1 MPLSLPPDF
10 DVGIVGAGP
19 AGLSAAI
26 LLGRCC
32 RRVLVWDHGQPRNA
46 AAVAIHGFL
55 GREDIAPAELRWLGR
70 TQAAAYG
77 VKFWDQPVSSAD
89 RIGDDQPAPT
99 RFLIACGAA
108 EPTTVRKLLIAT
120 GLRDHKFGVDIGEV
134 QSGDARRLS
143 LAAVDAG
150 LARAGAPLFVDAGVQ
165 ESALVALADGQPV
178 VGLAVALRT
187 WSDQVTACSNG
198 SSLSSA
204 DRARLHDNGIVYRCE
219 QATAALGAEGQI
231 ASLVLRDGPRIECE
245 ALFFS
250 GATVQR
256 SNLATSLGC
265 ADAGSQIPKVGRQ
278 GTGIPGL
285 FVAGD
290 ADDDTQFAIVAAA
303 EGAKA
308 AREPVEREIGGKDAP
323 GPRLAGLVPCQRR
336 RYPRPRRAKAEGR
349 RDRPHFMVGG
359 RLTGQGRRPYPF
371 PSAGRAARRDCR
383 SRTSRPSAR

>member
-120 GLRDHKFGVDIGEV
+120 GLRDELPNIQDIEKFYGRSVHHCQYCDGW
-134 QSGDARRLS
+134 QHRGQR
-143 LAAVDAG
+143 
-150 LARAGAPLFVDAGVQ
+150 
-165 ESALVALADGQPV
+165 LVALADGQPV

-308 AREPVEREIGGKDAP
+308 AVSINRELQDED
-323 GPRLAGLVPCQRR
+323 
-336 RYPRPRRAKAEGR
+336 
-349 RDRPHFMVGG
+349 
-359 RLTGQGRRPYPF
+359 
-371 PSAGRAARRDCR
+371 
-383 SRTSRPSAR
+383 